1 VESGA
6 GRLQGQA
13 RGIRHTQPRRWLRG
27 LWDRALGL
35 ILQQLRQGTGAREIA
50 LTLALGLAL
59 TVFPIFGSTA
69 TLCLL
74 TGLALRLNQ
83 PLLQLVN
90 WCATPLQFPA
100 IYFFIRVG
108 ERLTHA
114 PAIPFSIPDL
124 IERFRTSPAAF
135 MREFGMTGVRGI
147 LAWALIAPPLAAAL
161 YLLLLPPLR
170 RLAGRRA

>member
-1 VESGA
+1 VPPNPQQPR
-6 GRLQGQA
+6 GRLA
-13 RGIRHTQPRRWLRG
+13 R
-27 LWDRALGL
+27 LWGRALDL
-35 ILQQLRQGTGAREIA
+35 ILAQLRQGISAPKIA

-59 TVFPIFGSTA
+59 TVFPIFGTTA

-74 TGLALRLNQ
+74 AGLWLRLNQ
-83 PLLQLVN
+83 PLLQLIN

-100 IYFFIRVG
+100 IYFFVRIG

-114 PAIPFSIPDL
+114 APISFSIFGL
-124 IERFRTSPAAF
+124 AQRFRASPGAF
-135 MREFGMTGVRGI
+135 LREFGMTGLRGI

-170 RLAGRRA
+170 RMARRGTLQRP